1 MIIITMIIKLLF
13 HLCSFGIIIIL
24 INLCVAADQYSNQ
37 YQQTTTNPT
46 LTIECRQQQSNCTD
60 NIYPYLNDP
69 QYMFPT
75 SLEHVNEMCKMWSRF
90 VDCIRRY
97 ISHCFEENRRQLFH
111 KSVENS
117 IDTVHAICSSKL
129 YQTEYLARANCF
141 KQISMDHCGVPY
153 QHLVNNIANPMAK
166 DEHICCTYAQFK
178 RCVNRPL
185 LEECGRKAKNL
196 MDHSMSFLISRCQH
210 YTDNFDSQIECSS
223 PSSKMAS
230 IESIDSK
237 TKITI
242 DNENHHL
249 NSIDQPLLGHHH
261 HHQSPLLPPVH
272 PESREWPESF
282 NSDKSSSSS
291 TDSTDSNINGM
302 IESIEHNVNNKREL
316 IHAHIGNVHKTFD
329 NDDDNDY
336 RKESSLIDT
345 STIIDP
351 DMIIYTMKPE
361 SQIQFSSATSSTTLS
376 NAKWLIIIITY
387 TAIISPFFIS
397 PFEEDYIRIPIL
409 I

>member
-1 MIIITMIIKLLF
+1 
-13 HLCSFGIIIIL
+13 
-24 INLCVAADQYSNQ
+24 
-37 YQQTTTNPT
+37 
-46 LTIECRQQQSNCTD
+46 
-60 NIYPYLNDP
+60 
-69 QYMFPT
+69 
-75 SLEHVNEMCKMWSRF
+75 
-90 VDCIRRY
+90 
-97 ISHCFEENRRQLFH
+97 
-111 KSVENS
+111 
-117 IDTVHAICSSKL
+117 
-129 YQTEYLARANCF
+129 
-141 KQISMDHCGVPY
+141 
-153 QHLVNNIANPMAK
+153 
-166 DEHICCTYAQFK
+166 
-178 RCVNRPL
+178 
-185 LEECGRKAKNL
+185 
-196 MDHSMSFLISRCQH
+196 MSFLISRCQH
-210 YTDNFDSQIECSS
+210 YTDNFDRYVCVSWDKQNLIRKKNLYCLPKKIDFQFSLFHCLVSQIECSS

-329 NDDDNDY
+329 NDDDDY

-361 SQIQFSSATSSTTLS
+361 SRIQFSSSTSSTTLS